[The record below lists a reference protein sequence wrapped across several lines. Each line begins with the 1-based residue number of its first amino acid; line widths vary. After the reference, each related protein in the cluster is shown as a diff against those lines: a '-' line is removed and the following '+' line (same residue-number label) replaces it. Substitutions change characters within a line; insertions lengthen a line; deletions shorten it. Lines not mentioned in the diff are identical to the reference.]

1 MRLIPSSV
9 LYSCHISTGKVARGI
24 FEFDE
29 IDTLI
34 ITGAGVE
41 RVS

>member
-9 LYSCHISTGKVARGI
+9 LYSCHICTGKVGRGI
-24 FEFDE
+24 FEFDD
-29 IDTLI
+29 IYTH